1 MLVQIDGFCLCLLVM
16 KHVNPIPN
24 LLSRCIYM
32 APKPDGVRLDG
43 LCEGGV
49 LGYYHCFFS
58 VDSFQTGIAEGVCPN
73 VFWLMIIVR
82 YHKIPREQ
90 ITKFK

>member
-49 LGYYHCFFS
+49 LGYYHCFF
-58 VDSFQTGIAEGVCPN
+58 Q
-73 VFWLMIIVR
+73 
-82 YHKIPREQ
+82 
-90 ITKFK
+90 

>member
-1 MLVQIDGFCLCLLVM
+1 MEYVWMGC
-16 KHVNPIPN
+16 
-24 LLSRCIYM
+24 
-32 APKPDGVRLDG
+32 VREV
-43 LCEGGV
+43 CWV
-49 LGYYHCFFS
+49 IIIMFFS

-82 YHKIPREQ
+82 YHKKEIPREQ

>member
-49 LGYYHCFFS
+49 LGYYHCFFQWTLSRQVLLKES
-58 VDSFQTGIAEGVCPN
+58 VPLYSG
-73 VFWLMIIVR
+73 
-82 YHKIPREQ
+82 
-90 ITKFK
+90 